1 MVRTSDGR
9 VFRMLNIM
17 DEYTREC
24 LVMLVRRRITSQ
36 DVIDQLYE
44 LFLFRGV
51 PGRTDISSHSTGS

>member
-9 VFRMLNIM
+9 AFRMLNIM
-17 DEYTREC
+17 DEFTREC
-24 LVMLVRRRITSQ
+24 LVRRRITSQ